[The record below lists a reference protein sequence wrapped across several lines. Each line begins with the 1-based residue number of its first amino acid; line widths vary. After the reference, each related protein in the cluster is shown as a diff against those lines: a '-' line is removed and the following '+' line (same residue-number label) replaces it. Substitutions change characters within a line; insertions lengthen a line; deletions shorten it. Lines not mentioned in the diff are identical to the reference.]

1 MNNASTETHPLP
13 PFLPAG
19 ARLLMLGSF
28 PPQQKRWS
36 MDFYYPN
43 FNNDMWRVMAYIYY
57 DNPLYFVDSV
67 HKRFVKQDIVDF
79 LNRTGI
85 ALHDAA
91 QQVIRLNN
99 NASDKDLHIVKAT
112 ELQLL
117 LSQLPH
123 CHAVATTGQ
132 KATTTICEQL
142 GITPPPVSGCR
153 TLTYLGRELRLYRM
167 PSTSRAYPMSIQR
180 KAEAYRTMLQQ
191 EGLFSTSLDGAA
203 R

>member
-43 FNNDMWRVMAYIYY
+43 FNNDMWRVMAYIFY
-57 DNPLYFVDSV
+57 DNPLYFVDSA

-79 LNRTGI
+79 LSRTGI

-91 QQVIRLNN
+91 QQVIRLKN

-123 CHAVATTGQ
+123 CHAIATTGQ

-142 GITPPPVSGCR
+142 GITPPPVSGCC

-167 PSTSRAYPMSIQR
+167 PSTSRAYPMSLQR
-180 KAEAYRTMLQQ
+180 KAEAYRAMLQQ
-191 EGLFSTSLDGAA
+191 EGLFNQP
-203 R
+203 